1 MKSDII
7 NIYDYPEVGIAM
19 RRNII
24 FVGEENKINNELYQ
38 LLNWRFEVTRLM
50 GEPDSFEEIDA
61 TENELVLVS
70 MVGKAVD
77 YREWFEALAEYGTEL
92 PIVTIST
99 ESESAAYERFYETKQ
114 FHKILRPVTGRS
126 ILAKCRAI
134 VSGEVLDEDEEGNAR
149 KNEKP
154 HILVVDDNAM
164 VLRNIKGI
172 LEQDYSVA
180 VAPSGVHAFISIG
193 KKMPDLI
200 LLDYEM
206 PEMNGKQVLLKIRDQ
221 EEYADIPV
229 VFLTSMDTREIVIEL
244 LALQPAGYILKPV
257 DSQMLLD
264 RIEDIIG
271 K

>member
-1 MKSDII
+1 
-7 NIYDYPEVGIAM
+7 M

-24 FVGEENKINNELYQ
+24 FVGEENRINNELYQ

-61 TENELVLVS
+61 AKNVLVLVS

-77 YREWFEALAEYGTEL
+77 YTEWFETLAEYGTEL

-99 ESESAAYERFYETKQ
+99 ESESAAYKRFYETKQ

-134 VSGEVLDEDEEGNAR
+134 VFGEVLGDEAGSAR
-149 KNEKP
+149 KNGKP

-206 PEMNGKQVLLKIRDQ
+206 PEMNGKQVLLKIREQ

-257 DSQMLLD
+257 DSQMLLE
-264 RIEDIIG
+264 RLEDIIG

>member
-1 MKSDII
+1 
-7 NIYDYPEVGIAM
+7 M

-38 LLNWRFEVTRLM
+38 LLNWRFEVERFE
-50 GEPDSFEEIDA
+50 GGVDSFAGTNAADFSLA
-61 TENELVLVS
+61 VVS
-70 MVGKAVD
+70 MVGKKTD
-77 YREWFEALAEYGTEL
+77 YTEWFEALSEYGTAL
-92 PIVTIST
+92 PVVTIST

-126 ILAKCRAI
+126 ILTKCRAI
-134 VSGEVLDEDEEGNAR
+134 VFGEILDEDETGNAR

-180 VAPSGVHAFISIG
+180 VAPSGVYAFISIG

-206 PEMNGKQVLLKIRDQ
+206 PEMNGKQVLLKIREQ

-257 DSQMLLD
+257 DSQMLLE
-264 RIEDIIG
+264 RLEDIIG

>member
-1 MKSDII
+1 
-7 NIYDYPEVGIAM
+7 M

-24 FVGEENKINNELYQ
+24 FVGDDNKINNELYQ
-38 LLNWRFEVTRLM
+38 LLNWRFEVVCFE
-50 GEPDSFEEIDA
+50 GEADA
-61 TENELVLVS
+61 LEGVDVSAFALAVVS
-70 MVGKAVD
+70 MVGNKTD
-77 YREWFEALAEYGTEL
+77 YTEWFNRLAEYEAIL
-92 PIVTIST
+92 PVVTIST
-99 ESESAAYERFYETKQ
+99 ESESAAYEKFYETKQ
-114 FHKILRPVTGRS
+114 FHKILRPVTGRA
-126 ILAKCRAI
+126 ILAQCRAI
-134 VSGEVLDEDEEGNAR
+134 VTGGLFENNKTENTKKS
-149 KNEKP
+149 EKT

-172 LEQDYSVA
+172 LEHDYSVA

-193 KKMPDLI
+193 KKIPDLI

-206 PEMNGKQVLLKIRDQ
+206 PEMNGKQVLQKIREQ

-229 VFLTSMDTREIVIEL
+229 VFLTSMDTREIVMEL

>member
-1 MKSDII
+1 
-7 NIYDYPEVGIAM
+7 M
-19 RRNII
+19 RRSII

-38 LLNWRFEVTRLM
+38 LLNWRFDVTRLM
-50 GEPDSFEEIDA
+50 GDPDSFGEPDIAEVS
-61 TENELVLVS
+61 LVVVS
-70 MVGKAVD
+70 MVGKMVD
-77 YREWFEALAEYGTEL
+77 YTEWFAALAEYGTAL
-92 PIVTIST
+92 PVVTIST
-99 ESESAAYERFYETKQ
+99 ESESTVYEKFYETKQ

-126 ILAKCRAI
+126 ILAKCRA
-134 VSGEVLDEDEEGNAR
+134 VVLGENADDDVADA
-149 KNEKP
+149 KKGEKT

-206 PEMNGKQVLLKIRDQ
+206 PEMNGKQVLQKIREQ

-229 VFLTSMDTREIVIEL
+229 VFLTSMDTRETVIEL

-257 DSQMLLD
+257 DSQMLLE
-264 RIEDIIG
+264 RLEDIIG